1 MFFFDIIKLSS
12 KKQSLTPNKQ
22 TKTLLHK
29 KDGERV
35 PKTPSN
41 YTIIIIQSCNVQN
54 RMI

>member
-29 KDGERV
+29 KTGRGYQKPQV
-35 PKTPSN
+35 
-41 YTIIIIQSCNVQN
+41 IIQLL
-54 RMI
+54 